1 MAIQNRGL
9 NDMVTGF
16 GSSQSGENIFLQLLT
31 TDNTVINLGQIGTV
45 GFSFNN
51 NEMVMSNTPHTF
63 TVPSGKTVDKLRINT
78 EQFNSS
84 ANTIK
89 FLMDV
94 DPVNFPAGG
103 TYTVTSWKI
112 VFSQT

>member
-1 MAIQNRGL
+1 MAIQSRGL

-16 GSSQSGENIFLQLLT
+16 GSIQSGENIFLQLLT
-31 TDNTVINLGQIGTV
+31 TDNTTINLSSGSV
-45 GFSFNN
+45 GFSLNN
-51 NEMVMSNTPHTF
+51 NEMIMTNTPHTF

-78 EQFNSS
+78 EEFNSS
-84 ANTIK
+84 GNTIK